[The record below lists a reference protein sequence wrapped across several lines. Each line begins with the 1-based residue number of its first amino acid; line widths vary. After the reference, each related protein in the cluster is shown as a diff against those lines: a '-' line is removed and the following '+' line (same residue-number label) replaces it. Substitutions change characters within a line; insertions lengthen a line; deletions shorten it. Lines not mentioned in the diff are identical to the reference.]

1 MHTFDD
7 DPTGQWQPHW
17 RRLEAANAAERIGW
31 ALENFG
37 EHIVLASS
45 FGAQAAVC
53 LHLVTRQRPDIPV
66 ILVDT
71 GYLFPETYQF
81 TDQLTERLGLNLHV
95 YRPRLS
101 PAWLEARYGRLW
113 EEGREG
119 LERYNGIVKV
129 EPMRRA
135 LNDLG
140 AEAWFSGLRRAQA
153 RSRRQTGVLELQNGR
168 VKIHPIIDWSDDD
181 VAAYLTRHDL
191 PRNPRW
197 HQGYASI
204 GDVHTSRPLTDG
216 LTEEETRFFGIKRE
230 CGLHQHV

>member
-1 MHTFDD
+1 MHTLSG
-7 DPTGQWQPHW
+7 TAGVWQSHNG
-17 RRLEAANAAERIGW
+17 RLETESAAERVSW
-31 ALENFG
+31 ALETFG
-37 EHIVLASS
+37 ERIVLASS

-66 ILVDT
+66 VLIDT

-81 TDQLTERLGLNLHV
+81 ADQLTERLGLKLHV

-101 PAWLEARYGRLW
+101 PAWLEARHGRLW
-113 EEGREG
+113 EKGREG
-119 LERYNGIVKV
+119 LERYNRIVKV

-135 LNDLG
+135 LDDLQ
-140 AEAWFSGLRRAQA
+140 AEAWFSGVRREQA
-153 RSRRQTGVLELQNGR
+153 RSRRNTGVLELQNGR
-168 VKIHPIIDWSDDD
+168 HKVHPIIDWSEREVED
-181 VAAYLTRHDL
+181 YLTQHEL

-204 GDVHTSRPLTDG
+204 GDFHTSRPLSDD
-216 LTEEETRFFGIKRE
+216 LTEEESRFFGIKRE